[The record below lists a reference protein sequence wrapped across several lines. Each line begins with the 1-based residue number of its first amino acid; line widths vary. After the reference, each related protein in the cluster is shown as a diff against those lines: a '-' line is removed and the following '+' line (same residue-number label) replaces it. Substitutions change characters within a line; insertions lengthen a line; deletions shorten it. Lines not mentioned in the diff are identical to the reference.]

1 MYKVG
6 IEYRLQYMLYIVG
19 DGPEESKAWT
29 GVKDQGSGGGA
40 GWPGRT
46 DTAAG
51 TGRGLAVIL

>member
-1 MYKVG
+1 
-6 IEYRLQYMLYIVG
+6 MLYIVG

-51 TGRGLAVIL
+51 TGRSLAVIL